1 MAYSEN
7 IYEHII
13 VKKFSRK
20 RFKMKVNDKF
30 FSYDELKDAI
40 SRYGKGT
47 LQCFVKRDSV
57 TIDSWCKKLTYPI
70 IVDEKV
76 KSDLKYQKVIFKCIH
91 YKKEEIKTKGNGVR
105 AGKNC

>member
-1 MAYSEN
+1 
-7 IYEHII
+7 
-13 VKKFSRK
+13 
-20 RFKMKVNDKF
+20 MKVNDKF

-40 SRYGKGT
+40 SRYGKET

-57 TIDSWCKKLTYPI
+57 TIDSWCKKLTSPI

-91 YKKEEIKTKGNGVR
+91 YKKEEIKSKGNGVR
-105 AGKNC
+105 AECGYNGKECKVTINVGKWKKVIHVI